1 MTGPDWTE
9 FTAQRPFRTPRARE
23 ALWNRSLEKI
33 AQYRHIGRRRRR
45 HPANVGFLQ
54 QLFATRVPMRRV
66 AYLGV
71 VALSLAASSAA
82 WGQDQEPGMAELP
95 PPSPDL
101 PIFAG
106 QPATHPFE
114 AMSGQA
120 AASRVLFE
128 GAGPDNTQ
136 IVIREMLIGHRTGQA
151 DFPHPA
157 LGQDFTPLLSRATP
171 SAVSEHSMRCRAW
184 RSLTRVPVSE
194 PCGPAIALSN
204 CKSARRSP

>member
-1 MTGPDWTE
+1 
-9 FTAQRPFRTPRARE
+9 
-23 ALWNRSLEKI
+23 
-33 AQYRHIGRRRRR
+33 
-45 HPANVGFLQ
+45 
-54 QLFATRVPMRRV
+54 MRRV

-71 VALSLAASSAA
+71 VALSLAACSAA

-95 PPSPDL
+95 PPDL

-136 IVIREMLIGHRTGQA
+136 IVIREMLIGPGA
-151 DFPHPA
+151 DVRLDA
-157 LGQDFTPLLSRATP
+157 LPGLALVDPRSGVGTLRAGDR
-171 SAVSEHSMRCRAW
+171 SEQLQIGTAISVKPGIPIELTNDGDD
-184 RSLTRVPVSE
+184 SLMLRLYIVE
-194 PCGPAIALSN
+194 
-204 CKSARRSP
+204 AR

>member
-1 MTGPDWTE
+1 
-9 FTAQRPFRTPRARE
+9 
-23 ALWNRSLEKI
+23 
-33 AQYRHIGRRRRR
+33 
-45 HPANVGFLQ
+45 
-54 QLFATRVPMRRV
+54 MRRV

-71 VALSLAASSAA
+71 VALSLAACSAA

-95 PPSPDL
+95 PPSPDW

-136 IVIREMLIGHRTGQA
+136 IVIREMLIGPGA
-151 DFPHPA
+151 DCA
-157 LGQDFTPLLSRATP
+157 
-171 SAVSEHSMRCRAW
+171 SMRYGAW

-204 CKSARRSP
+204 CRSARRSP

>member
-1 MTGPDWTE
+1 
-9 FTAQRPFRTPRARE
+9 
-23 ALWNRSLEKI
+23 
-33 AQYRHIGRRRRR
+33 
-45 HPANVGFLQ
+45 
-54 QLFATRVPMRRV
+54 MRRV

-71 VALSLAASSAA
+71 VALSLAACSAA

-136 IVIREMLIGHRTGQA
+136 IVIREMLIGPGA
-151 DFPHPA
+151 DVRLDA
-157 LGQDFTPLLSRATP
+157 LLQLVIDRP
-171 SAVSEHSMRCRAW
+171 
-184 RSLTRVPVSE
+184 
-194 PCGPAIALSN
+194 
-204 CKSARRSP
+204 